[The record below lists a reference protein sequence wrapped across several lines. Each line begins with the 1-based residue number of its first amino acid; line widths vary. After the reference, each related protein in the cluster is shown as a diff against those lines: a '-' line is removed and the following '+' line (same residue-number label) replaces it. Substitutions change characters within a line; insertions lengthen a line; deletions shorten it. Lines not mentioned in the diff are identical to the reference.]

1 MIIVKNMNI
10 EEYIEHVIL
19 KPDTDI
25 GDIERVCQEAIDYHF
40 STVCVPPLFVKKAK
54 MLTAE
59 TGINISTVT
68 GYPFGFSAIEAKVAE
83 IVLAVIDGADE
94 IEMVA
99 NTGAIKNTDWQ
110 FLANEVNTVMPII
123 RGKGKKIT
131 VILETGLL
139 TGKEIITACDIYGAA
154 GVDFVKAGTGFVEDK
169 AAAEHTGL
177 IRRHL
182 AAAIQLKTGVAIH
195 NYPFALDLI
204 NAGADRLCCS
214 NGIKLKQ
221 ETIQQN

>member
-1 MIIVKNMNI
+1 MNI
-10 EEYIEHVIL
+10 EEYIDHTFL

-25 GDIERVCQEAIDYHF
+25 GDIEQLCKEAVVYHF
-40 STVCVPPLFVKKAK
+40 NTVCVPPLFVKKAK
-54 MLTAE
+54 MLTAD
-59 TGINISTVT
+59 TGIKISTVT

-83 IVLAVIDGADE
+83 TVLAVIDGADD
-94 IEMVA
+94 IEMVV
-99 NTGAIKNTDWQ
+99 NTGAIKNNDWQ
-110 FLANEVNTVMPII
+110 FLAHEINTVMPII

-131 VILETGLL
+131 MILETGLL

-154 GVDFVKAGTGFVEDK
+154 GVDFVKAGTGYVEDK

-182 AAAIQLKTGVAIH
+182 AAAVQLKTGVAIH
-195 NYPFALDLI
+195 NYPFALFLI
-204 NAGADRLCCS
+204 NAGADRLCCG